1 LTAARPKA
9 RLHCHCRTIRTGTR
23 SLGESAIA
31 DQLNGA
37 AELNVLEI
45 LNDTFKSVVRGLQ
58 DYTALAWR
66 SVFNLFT
73 PPLYIDDTLDQMD
86 IIGVGSLP
94 IVMLTG
100 FFIGAVM
107 VLQTAAQF
115 ERFGQTSLVG
125 DVVAIS
131 IVREL
136 GPTIT
141 SLLVAGRNAS
151 GIASELGSMLVTEQV
166 DAMRAMGT
174 DPTKKLVTP
183 RVVAG
188 TLMLPLLTAISDFI
202 GLVGGFL
209 ISHFQLRL
217 DPVQY
222 WSRAIHALEFGDLV
236 QGLVKPVIFGFIL
249 SSVGCY
255 YGLNV
260 RGGTQGVGRATTQ
273 AVVTASVVI
282 LVSNFFITRTL
293 LFIFAK

>member
-1 LTAARPKA
+1 M
-9 RLHCHCRTIRTGTR
+9 
-23 SLGESAIA
+23 
-31 DQLNGA
+31 NGA
-37 AELNVLEI
+37 AEPNALE
-45 LNDTFKSVVRGLQ
+45 LLSEALKLRVQGVQ
-58 DYTALAWR
+58 DYAQLASR
-66 SVFNLFT
+66 AVVNLFF
-73 PPLYIDDTLDQMD
+73 PPHYFDDTLDQMD

-115 ERFGQTSLVG
+115 ERFGQTALVG

-136 GPTIT
+136 GPSIT
-141 SLLVAGRNAS
+141 SLLVAGRCAS
-151 GIASELGSMLVTEQV
+151 GIASELGSMQVTEQV

-174 DPTKKLVTP
+174 DPVKKLVTP
-183 RVVAG
+183 RVLAG

-202 GLVGGFL
+202 GLVGGF
-209 ISHFQLRL
+209 IVSHFQLRL

-222 WSRAIHALEFGDLV
+222 WTRSIHALEFGDLI
-236 QGLVKPVIFGFIL
+236 QGLVKPLIFGFIL

-273 AVVTASVVI
+273 AVVSASVFI
-282 LVSNFFITRTL
+282 LVSNFFITRVM
-293 LFIFAK
+293 LFLFAK

>member
-1 LTAARPKA
+1 MPAD
-9 RLHCHCRTIRTGTR
+9 RT
-23 SLGESAIA
+23 L
-31 DQLNGA
+31 
-37 AELNVLEI
+37 ELSPRDRVNQKLKEI
-45 LNDTFKSVVRGLQ
+45 VIVVQ
-58 DYTALAWR
+58 DYTNLAAE
-66 SVFNLFT
+66 SVADLFRT
-73 PPLYIDDTLDQMD
+73 PLYLDDALYQMD
-86 IIGVGSLP
+86 IIGIGSLP

-107 VLQTAAQF
+107 VLQTSAQF
-115 ERFGQTSLVG
+115 ARFGETALVG

-136 GPTIT
+136 GPSIT
-141 SLLVAGRNAS
+141 SLLVAGRNSS

-174 DPTKKLVTP
+174 DPVKKLVTP
-183 RVVAG
+183 RVLAT

-202 GLVGGFL
+202 GLVGGYM

-222 WSRAIHALEFGDLV
+222 WTRAIHALQFGDLV
-236 QGLVKPVIFGFIL
+236 QGLVKPVVFGFIL

-273 AVVTASVVI
+273 AVVTASVLI
-282 LVSNFFITRTL
+282 LVTNFFLTRFL
-293 LFIFAK
+293 LFIFP